1 MTDPPAHCIVI
12 TGLPGSGKSTL
23 ARHLAGHYRCS
34 VLAKDAY
41 KERIF
46 DALGWSDRDWSKRV
60 SALAWALLFES
71 AECLLQAGAR
81 VIIEGNF
88 EEPQWDALAAMRQR
102 QPARLSI
109 VDCQASDATL
119 IARASARAAGGLRH
133 PGHADASLAAE
144 LASRLAVPGGRP
156 AVPAGL
162 TALCYRSEADLAAGG
177 PQAMAALL
185 RQLPA

>member
-1 MTDPPAHCIVI
+1 M
-12 TGLPGSGKSTL
+12 
-23 ARHLAGHYRCS
+23 
-34 VLAKDAY
+34 
-41 KERIF
+41 
-46 DALGWSDRDWSKRV
+46 
-60 SALAWALLFES
+60 
-71 AECLLQAGAR
+71 
-81 VIIEGNF
+81 IIEGNF
-88 EEPQWDALAAMRQR
+88 EEPQWDALAAMRRR

-144 LASRLAVPGGRP
+144 LASRLAAPGGRP
-156 AVPAGL
+156 VVPAGL
-162 TALCYRSEADLAAGG
+162 TAICYRAEADLAAGG